1 MKKIILAIL
10 SLSILSSGINAA
22 NTKGVA
28 VVSKQDVQEINK
40 MSDPKS
46 VKSASDTIEDWA
58 YDAIGAFGVDE
69 FGEHNGKFFF
79 FASQSVSLKPSD
91 PQFGDA
97 LVNAYDKA
105 LMQLQNKYLMVR
117 FGRTIIDKSKQFY
130 SDRSTNAK
138 NIELPNPAV
147 TGFFGK
153 VLRIMDKH
161 LDVTDKKLD
170 KELIKLGTSPQELAK
185 MTPVMKKT
193 IFKDKFLKDTI
204 RRASGSIAGL
214 FPIQTSLATDKNGQ
228 YVVGIIAIATQK
240 TIQIAK
246 DISWHRKSIVK
257 GRGKN
262 VKDLLPAKPKDYM
275 STFGVRLS
283 YDLDGTPMI
292 ISYGIG
298 SYAPNSGD
306 SYIND
311 QLKTEAKENAIS
323 NANAQ
328 IAEIVNGYMSIKQS
342 RKNGEEIKKY
352 VERKMQPDS
361 ESIEKTIKNIIKI
374 TNNSAKSH
382 ASMSLKG
389 TSTVKTWRYTTK
401 KGVKFVGAV
410 RVWRYSSLHA
420 INNFNNGKYH
430 SKTKAKKK
438 HTYKKSLSVSKSVN
452 DVNDF

>member
-1 MKKIILAIL
+1 MKKIILTI
-10 SLSILSSGINAA
+10 SSIFLLSSSIYAA
-22 NTKGVA
+22 SAQDVTI
-28 VVSKQDVQEINK
+28 VSKKDVQELNK

-46 VKSASDTIEDWA
+46 VQSASDSIEDWA
-58 YDAIGAFGVDE
+58 HDAIKAFGVEE
-69 FGEHNGKFFF
+69 FGEHNGKYFF

-105 LMQLQNKYLMVR
+105 LMQLQNKYLMTR
-117 FGRTIIDKSKQFY
+117 FGKTIVDKAKQFY
-130 SDRSTNAK
+130 SDRSTNAN
-138 NIELPNPAV
+138 NIELPNPSV
-147 TGFFGK
+147 TGFVGK

-161 LDVTDKKLD
+161 LDVADKKLD
-170 KELIKLGTSPQELAK
+170 AELIKLGTSPQELAK

-193 IFKDKFLKDTI
+193 IFKDKFIKDTI
-204 RRASGSIAGL
+204 RKASGSIAGL
-214 FPIQTSLATDKNGQ
+214 FPIQTSLATDKSGQ

-246 DISWHRKSIVK
+246 DISLHRKSIVK
-257 GRGKN
+257 GKGKN
-262 VKDLLPAKPKDYM
+262 VKDLLPAQPKDYM

-283 YDLDGTPMI
+283 YDLDGSPMI

-298 SYAPNSGD
+298 AYAPNSGD
-306 SYIND
+306 NYIND

-323 NANAQ
+323 NADAQ
-328 IAEIVNGYMSIKQS
+328 IAEIVNGYMSVKEN

-361 ESIEKTIKNIIKI
+361 TSVEKTIKNIIKI
-374 TNNSAKSH
+374 TNNSARSY

-389 TSTVKTWRYTTK
+389 ASTVKTWRYTTQ

-430 SKTKAKKK
+430 SKTKKKK
-438 HTYKKSLSVSKSVN
+438 RHTYKKSLSSSKPVN